1 MFEFPQEIPI
11 RERLFRPIMG
21 KTHFRELSMR
31 RVAALGLLFFL
42 LCSFLGFGQT
52 FLIVVK
58 EIRDGEEL
66 SRPFASQEGMIAA
79 MFDLGFV
86 SFDTGL
92 YAPSVDWEAEE
103 FQEPFDIARQG
114 LAQYILAA
122 EVQSVTEKR
131 NLGPASGDA
140 SATDLEPELK
150 IDTSVHYYLLG
161 VEAAGVLG
169 EGEMVLDNRSPE
181 KQQLTYWQFLFAVG
195 RDVAARGIELLKRIT
210 PAS

>member
-1 MFEFPQEIPI
+1 MKRI
-11 RERLFRPIMG
+11 
-21 KTHFRELSMR
+21 
-31 RVAALGLLFFL
+31 AALVLLFFL
-42 LCSFLGFGQT
+42 LCSILCFGQT

-92 YAPSVDWEAEE
+92 YAPSVDWEARE
-103 FQEPFDIARQG
+103 FQEPLDIARQG

-122 EVQSVTEKR
+122 EVRSITEKR
-131 NLGPASGDA
+131 NL
-140 SATDLEPELK
+140 EPELQ

-161 VEAAGVLG
+161 VEAAGILA

-181 KQQLTYWQFLFAVG
+181 KQQFTYWQFLFSVG
-195 RDVAARGIELLKRIT
+195 QDVAAQGIELLKLFP
-210 PAS
+210 PAR

>member
-1 MFEFPQEIPI
+1 
-11 RERLFRPIMG
+11 
-21 KTHFRELSMR
+21 MR
-31 RVAALGLLFFL
+31 RINALVLLFFL
-42 LCSFLGFGQT
+42 LFSILCFGQT

-66 SRPFASQEGMIAA
+66 SRPSAGQEGMIAA

-92 YAPSVDWEAEE
+92 YAPSVDWEAKE
-103 FQEPFDIARQG
+103 FQEPLDIARQG

-122 EVQSVTEKR
+122 EVRSITEKR
-131 NLGPASGDA
+131 NLGPESGNV

-161 VEAAGVLG
+161 VEAAGILA

-181 KQQLTYWQFLFAVG
+181 KQQFTYWQFLFSVG
-195 RDVAARGIELLKRIT
+195 QDVAAQGIELLKFFPR
-210 PAS
+210 AR

>member
-1 MFEFPQEIPI
+1 
-11 RERLFRPIMG
+11 
-21 KTHFRELSMR
+21 
-31 RVAALGLLFFL
+31 
-42 LCSFLGFGQT
+42 
-52 FLIVVK
+52 
-58 EIRDGEEL
+58 
-66 SRPFASQEGMIAA
+66 MIAA

-103 FQEPFDIARQG
+103 FQEPLDIAQQG

-131 NLGPASGDA
+131 NLGSESGIA

-161 VEAAGVLG
+161 VETAGVLG
-169 EGEMVLDNRSPE
+169 EGEMVLDNSSPE
-181 KQQLTYWQFLFAVG
+181 KQQFTYWQFLFSVG
-195 RDVAARGIELLKRIT
+195 GDIAARGIELLEGINPSR
-210 PAS
+210 

>member
-1 MFEFPQEIPI
+1 
-11 RERLFRPIMG
+11 MG

-31 RVAALGLLFFL
+31 RIAAPVLLFFL
-42 LCSFLGFGQT
+42 LCSFSCFGQT

-131 NLGPASGDA
+131 NLGPESGDA

>member
-1 MFEFPQEIPI
+1 
-11 RERLFRPIMG
+11 
-21 KTHFRELSMR
+21 MR
-31 RVAALGLLFFL
+31 RINALVLLFFL
-42 LCSFLGFGQT
+42 LCSILCFGQT

-66 SRPFASQEGMIAA
+66 SRPFAGQEGMIAA

-92 YAPSVDWEAEE
+92 YAPSVDWEAKE
-103 FQEPFDIARQG
+103 FQEPLDIARQG

-122 EVQSVTEKR
+122 EVRSITKRR
-131 NLGPASGDA
+131 NLGPESGNV

-161 VEAAGVLG
+161 VEAAGILA

-181 KQQLTYWQFLFAVG
+181 KQQFTYWQFLFSVG
-195 RDVAARGIELLKRIT
+195 QDVAAQGIELLKLFPQAR
-210 PAS
+210 